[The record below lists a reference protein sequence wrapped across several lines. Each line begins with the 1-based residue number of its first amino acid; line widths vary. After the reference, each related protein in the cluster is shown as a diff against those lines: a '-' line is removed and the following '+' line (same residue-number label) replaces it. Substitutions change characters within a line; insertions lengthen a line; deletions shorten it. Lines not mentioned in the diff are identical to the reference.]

1 MNEYLIRFKAFP
13 GRTFELA
20 VSTTFAN
27 LLALAAP
34 IFVILVLNKFISYG
48 VVETLYTLS
57 SGALLSVLFEYLFR
71 RFRYGTADLICADYN
86 KKLPQDSLASLIS
99 DRSQIFYLLPKPI
112 IRRLIN
118 SYTIINKNYSAKNI
132 CVIIDAPFSVFFAAI
147 IYILSPELGI
157 LTIVIIFVFII
168 IIIFSFKTQR
178 QLSSKLKAAQNDLS
192 SLNEFILSNIETIK
206 VYDLKYVNAKY
217 SQEIERQVNFIDS
230 SLTEKQDN
238 IQALIRGGTAV
249 LTVLIVSM
257 GAILVVEGALNIGE
271 MIGIN
276 ILAARALLPV
286 IAITQQSLGWVQVEE
301 ARKLVK
307 ELDIIERE
315 KSDGIAIQN
324 FKSHVEIKGI
334 SFFYGKSITKIID
347 NLTFNVSSN
356 KPLCIHGSNGSGK
369 TTLAKILTGQLTPQ
383 GGDIFVDGI
392 SLKQISKTWWK
403 QQIIYV
409 PQIPEFFNGTL
420 RENFLAYNNKLSAN
434 DIRKLIVHVGLEDVI
449 DESPKGIDTNINQIR
464 KVSSIGYRKRLAFA
478 RALAFDGKIVVID
491 DPTIGL
497 DKDGSKIIL
506 EILTQMAASNKSI
519 IVFSNDER
527 VFRGCSQFLNLD
539 DGPQADPKSIRN
551 S

>member
-1 MNEYLIRFKAFP
+1 M
-13 GRTFELA
+13 
-20 VSTTFAN
+20 
-27 LLALAAP
+27 
-34 IFVILVLNKFISYG
+34 
-48 VVETLYTLS
+48 
-57 SGALLSVLFEYLFR
+57 
-71 RFRYGTADLICADYN
+71 
-86 KKLPQDSLASLIS
+86 ASLIS

-147 IYILSPELGI
+147 IYILSPELGV

-206 VYDLKYVNAKY
+206 VYDLKNVNAKY

-315 KSDGIAIQN
+315 KPEGIAIQN

-334 SFFYGKSITKIID
+334 SFFYR
-347 NLTFNVSSN
+347 
-356 KPLCIHGSNGSGK
+356 K
-369 TTLAKILTGQLTPQ
+369 T
-383 GGDIFVDGI
+383 
-392 SLKQISKTWWK
+392 
-403 QQIIYV
+403 
-409 PQIPEFFNGTL
+409 
-420 RENFLAYNNKLSAN
+420 
-434 DIRKLIVHVGLEDVI
+434 
-449 DESPKGIDTNINQIR
+449 
-464 KVSSIGYRKRLAFA
+464 
-478 RALAFDGKIVVID
+478 
-491 DPTIGL
+491 
-497 DKDGSKIIL
+497 
-506 EILTQMAASNKSI
+506 
-519 IVFSNDER
+519 
-527 VFRGCSQFLNLD
+527 LNL
-539 DGPQADPKSIRN
+539 
-551 S
+551 

>member
-1 MNEYLIRFKAFP
+1 MNEYLIRFRAFP

-20 VSTTFAN
+20 VSTIFAN
-27 LLALAAP
+27 ILALAAP

-71 RFRYGTADLICADYN
+71 RYRYGTADLICADYN
-86 KKLPQDSLASLIS
+86 KKYPQDSLASLIS
-99 DRSQIFYLLPKPI
+99 DRSQLFYLLPKNV

-118 SYTIINKNYSAKNI
+118 SYTIITKNHSAKNI

-147 IYILSPELGI
+147 IYVLSPELGI
-157 LTIVIIFVFII
+157 LTIVIIFVFVI

-178 QLSSKLKAAQNDLS
+178 RLSSKLKSVQNDLR
-192 SLNEFILSNIETIK
+192 SLNEFMLSNIETIK
-206 VYDLKYVNAKY
+206 VYDLENVNTKH
-217 SQEIERQVNFIDS
+217 SQETERRLHFIDS
-230 SLTEKQDN
+230 SLSEKQDN

-249 LTVLIVSM
+249 LTVLIVSI
-257 GAILVVEGALNIGE
+257 GAILVIEGALNIGE

-301 ARKLVK
+301 ARNLVK
-307 ELDIIERE
+307 ELEIFERE

-324 FKSHVEIKGI
+324 FKSNIEIKGI
-334 SFFYGKSITKIID
+334 SFLYGKSNTKIID
-347 NLTFNVSSN
+347 NLTFNVSGN
-356 KPLCIHGSNGSGK
+356 NPLCVHGSNGSGK

-383 GGDIFVDGI
+383 GGDIFIDGI
-392 SLKQISKTWWK
+392 SLKQVAKTWWK

-420 RENFLAYNNKLSAN
+420 RENFLAYNSKLSAN
-434 DIRKLIVHVGLEDVI
+434 DIRKLMLRVGLDNVI
-449 DESPKGIDTNINQIR
+449 DSSPKGIDTNINQIR
-464 KVSSIGYRKRLAFA
+464 KLSSIGYRKRLAFA
-478 RALAFDGKIVVID
+478 RALAFDGKIVLID

-497 DKDGSKIIL
+497 DKEGSKIIL
-506 EILTQMAASNKSI
+506 QILTKMAASNKSI

-539 DGPQADPKSIRN
+539 DGPEAGPKSIRN